1 MKRHRSTTILLLSL
15 VVSGCVTSTQKVCT
29 SDCDDCCR
37 TDDFCV
43 DAVPAKPGTYVNGWN
58 DAMRCAARD
67 VDFVIHRNSWFNGGV
82 EPGPQAVEDLQKF
95 GELLQAGDDHLI
107 VEVEPVQPLYEET
120 LAQASART
128 EQINQ
133 TRYDVVVAALTDAG
147 VADAASRVHLSSLEP
162 VGSRG
167 IEAPRV
173 FQQLFFG
180 GNRNGG
186 QGGLGGG
193 QGGPGGGRGF

>member
-67 VDFVIHRNSWFNGGV
+67 VDFVIPRNSWFNGGV

-95 GELLQAGDDHLI
+95 GEQLQAGDDHLI

-133 TRYDVVVAALTDAG
+133 NPLR
-147 VADAASRVHLSSLEP
+147 R
-162 VGSRG
+162 
-167 IEAPRV
+167 
-173 FQQLFFG
+173 
-180 GNRNGG
+180 
-186 QGGLGGG
+186 
-193 QGGPGGGRGF
+193 GGRCTDGCRRRRCGQSGSSVLTGAGRQPGY